1 MPGIVD
7 KTTVTKVC
15 VDDFAFCKRYTYGTV
30 MVDLETHRIVDIIDS
45 RETKQVEEWLKT
57 FPNLKVISRD
67 GAQTYASAAHNAHPD
82 AIQVSDRF
90 HLIKNLSDIVEKY
103 LYQLFPSRLSVP
115 VDKVNPEMQALYDT
129 RNRAERIMFAHKKRK
144 EGYTINDIAL
154 LLHAGTTTVKKYL
167 DIPENE
173 IPEVKE
179 NVRERQHIQS
189 VENKQAAIEEVRRLY
204 AEGHTADEI
213 GRLTGHTIRTVN
225 KYLNDDCPLINGGY
239 DNRRPGKL
247 APYEQEV
254 IEMRA
259 KGITY
264 QKIHEHICEK
274 GYTGTVASLRVF
286 MQKERT
292 HQRKLSDKE
301 KEPVEYI
308 PRKFLCQLIY
318 RELEEIKGLTQ
329 EQYEA
334 AIKKYPILGE
344 LYSLLKEYHRIIF
357 SQKSEELD
365 AWMKKASSLEISEI
379 DTYING
385 LKSDIE
391 AVKNAIRYRYNNGLA
406 EGSVNKIKLT
416 KRIMYG
422 RNSFQ
427 LLKAKLLLNE
437 YYYKIN

>member
-1 MPGIVD
+1 MPEVWLS
-7 KTTVTKVC
+7 K
-15 VDDFAFCKRYTYGTV
+15 
-30 MVDLETHRIVDIIDS
+30 S
-45 RETKQVEEWLKT
+45 RQL
-57 FPNLKVISRD
+57 
-67 GAQTYASAAHNAHPD
+67 AQ
-82 AIQVSDRF
+82 R
-90 HLIKNLSDIVEKY
+90 E
-103 LYQLFPSRLSVP
+103 
-115 VDKVNPEMQALYDT
+115 PEYS
-129 RNRAERIMFAHKKRK
+129 I
-144 EGYTINDIAL
+144 
-154 LLHAGTTTVKKYL
+154 TVKKYL

-173 IPEVKE
+173 IPEIKE

-189 VENKQAAIEEVRRLY
+189 MENKQAAIEEVRRLY
-204 AEGHTADEI
+204 AEGHTSDEI

-225 KYLNDDCPLINGGY
+225 KYLKDDCPLINGGY

-264 QKIHEHICEK
+264 KKIHEHICGK

-292 HQRKLSDKE
+292 HQRNLSDKE

-334 AIKKYPILGE
+334 AVKKYPVLGE
-344 LYSLLKEYHRIIF
+344 LYSLVKEYHRIIF
-357 SQKSEELD
+357 SQKSEDLD
-365 AWMKKASSLEISEI
+365 AWMKKASSLDISEI
-379 DTYING
+379 NAYING

-391 AVKNAIRYRYNNGLA
+391 AVKNAIRYKYNNGLA

-427 LLKAKLLLNE
+427 LLKAKLLLKWNITIKSTNFGKNLFIA
-437 YYYKIN
+437 YVQTTTCSITKIVLISVIILSINNLILCSVFTSNTNITNNKLLIV